1 MGARSAPVTI
11 GGTGM
16 QDGDDNLTLRVAAYE
31 PHSLANGPG
40 VRAVL
45 WVQGCGRRCPG
56 CFNPEFQPREG
67 GRLVPVAEVAA
78 WIGTAA
84 GGRSRIGVEGGRGRE
99 DGGGWMPEAGCQR
112 PDAGNR
118 RGTPDRVPGRAAADP
133 ETAREARPGVGFGA
147 PDLLGDGAVLAP
159 RAYSGTIEGVTF
171 SGGEPFDQAVA
182 VAAVARA
189 AQAMGL
195 GVLVFTGY
203 PWCELRQGTGA
214 AWADL
219 LAATD
224 LLVAGPYEQ
233 DRPGT
238 YPLMASANQE
248 LVHLTERYRTA
259 VTQAGGGR
267 RSEFHIAVDGTV
279 RVTGF
284 PRPPIGGGAR

>member
-1 MGARSAPVTI
+1 
-11 GGTGM
+11 M

-67 GRLVPVAEVAA
+67 GRLVPVAQVVA
-78 WIGTAA
+78 WIETAA
-84 GGRSRIGVEGGRGRE
+84 GS
-99 DGGGWMPEAGCQR
+99 
-112 PDAGNR
+112 
-118 RGTPDRVPGRAAADP
+118 
-133 ETAREARPGVGFGA
+133 RPGVPVPGL
-147 PDLLGDGAVLAP
+147 PDGAVLAP
-159 RAYSGTIEGVTF
+159 RAYSGAIEGVTF

-214 AWADL
+214 GWADL

-238 YPLMASANQE
+238 HPLLASANQE
-248 LVHLTERYRTA
+248 LVHLTERCRTA

-284 PRPPIGGGAR
+284 PQPPIGGGAT